1 MREFLVR
8 ARFMWSLWTAASI
21 AIVYSVFIFIAIRT
35 LLGSRAY
42 AKAFAACCVLFAIV
56 LNIALFWL
64 SPWNTVNGP
73 QSVFDYVKNIFIFE
87 WPVLLAVMA
96 FYSLQCW
103 EDEDSDN

>member
-35 LLGSRAY
+35 LFGSRAY
-42 AKAFAACCVLFAIV
+42 AKAFAVCCVLFAIV

-64 SPWNTVNGP
+64 SPWNTVSGP

-87 WPVLLAVMA
+87 WPVLLAGMA

-103 EDEDSDN
+103 EDEDSEN